1 MNLLNRK
8 LKIMKKIA
16 FIKHLLLVT
25 VFFFAVVTN
34 YAQQSPKTKKPL
46 SEWRAIYYLDS
57 LEMPE
62 DDNWSL
68 GIDVNKI
75 ADMKAEKYVDSTKQ
89 IYGKIFITS
98 KNPHRF
104 YMLLMSDVAAMYGIE
119 TSKYMIY
126 MIENTFIKNFE
137 TFRIDLEFI
146 LKVEIL
152 KASEFEYLKD
162 TIPDLTIFKIITRTK
177 ENVESLGRIRIRGT
191 ETATK
196 Q

>member
-1 MNLLNRK
+1 
-8 LKIMKKIA
+8 MKKIA
-16 FIKHLLLVT
+16 FIKHLLIVT

-46 SEWRAIYYLDS
+46 SEWRAIYYVDS
-57 LEMPE
+57 LEMPKG
-62 DDNWSL
+62 NSL
-68 GIDVNKI
+68 FLGVDPNKI
-75 ADMKAEKYVDSTKQ
+75 ADIRVEKYVDSTKH
-89 IYGKIFITS
+89 IHGKIFITS

-104 YMLLMSDVAAMYGIE
+104 YMLSMSDVAAMYGIE

-126 MIENTFIKNFE
+126 MVENTFIKNIE
-137 TFRIDLEFI
+137 TFRIDLDFL

-177 ENVESLGRIRIRGT
+177 ENVESIGRIRIRGT
-191 ETATK
+191 ETAAK